1 VNEKKAKKIL
11 VEPKSKK
18 VEILNEKIENVEN
31 KHNSV

>member
-1 VNEKKAKKIL
+1 MNEKKAEKIL

-18 VEILNEKIENVEN
+18 VKILSEKIENVEN